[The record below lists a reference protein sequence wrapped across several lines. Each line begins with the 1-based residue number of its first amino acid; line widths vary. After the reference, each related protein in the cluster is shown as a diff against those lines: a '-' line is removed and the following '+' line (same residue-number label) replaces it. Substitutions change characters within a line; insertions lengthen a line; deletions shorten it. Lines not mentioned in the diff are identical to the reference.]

1 MTISERK
8 TYEVEISDVEYI
20 RHGDRSLE
28 ATLFKPVGA
37 GPFPIMVEVH
47 GGAWVRGNRTNGNA
61 PNEALARKG
70 VIVVALDFTVPPD
83 GPYPAS
89 FADVNY
95 GIRWC
100 KIQAASWN
108 GRGDSIGAMGTSSG
122 AHHAMLLGM
131 RPNDS
136 RYAALPGPAGVDG
149 TLGCVIMVSPVID
162 PLGRYH
168 YVKGLRQDCTPPP
181 GMVDRIAPAH
191 DDYFQTEETMA
202 EAAPAKALAGGEKME
217 LPPTLCVA
225 RTYEASHPR
234 PDLEEF
240 IAQYRKAGGD
250 IDFTVYEGEGE
261 GLLSDPSAPTAA
273 QALEKMRAFIE
284 GHLG

>member
-1 MTISERK
+1 MTISEQK
-8 TYEVEISDVEYI
+8 TYEVEISDLEYL
-20 RHGDRSLE
+20 RHGDRSIE
-28 ATLFKPVGA
+28 ARLFKPVGA
-37 GPFPIMVEVH
+37 GPFPVMVEIH
-47 GGAWVRGNRTNGNA
+47 GGAWIRGNRFNGDV
-61 PNEALARKG
+61 PNEALAKKG

-83 GPYPAS
+83 APYPAS

-95 GIRWC
+95 GIRWS
-100 KIQAASWN
+100 KTQAASWN
-108 GRGDSIGAMGTSSG
+108 GRGDKVGAMGTSSG
-122 AHHAMLLGM
+122 AHLAMLLGM
-131 RPNDS
+131 RPNDP
-136 RYAALPGPAGVDG
+136 RYSAIPGPAGADG

-168 YVKGLRQDCTPPP
+168 YVKGLRDDVTPPP

-191 DDYFQTEETMA
+191 DAYFLTEDAMA
-202 EAAPAKALAGGEKME
+202 ETAPAKALAAGEKME

-240 IAQYRKAGGD
+240 INQYRKAGGD

-273 QALEKMRAFIE
+273 QALDKMRAFIGE
-284 GHLG
+284 HLG